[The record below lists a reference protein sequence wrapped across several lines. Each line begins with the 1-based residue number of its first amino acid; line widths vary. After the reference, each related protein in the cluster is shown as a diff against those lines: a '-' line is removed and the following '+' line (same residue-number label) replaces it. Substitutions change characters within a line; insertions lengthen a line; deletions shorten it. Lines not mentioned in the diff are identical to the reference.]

1 MDASIHREPR
11 VVSKPKEESSSLNMI
26 LATIVLLL
34 VIGAGYYY
42 YKIKSASGPQRPP
55 GGRQIDSSANAGLGG
70 PDPEG
75 SYAGVSIDTENN

>member
-1 MDASIHREPR
+1 LDASIHREPR

-26 LATIVLLL
+26 LATIVILLAA
-34 VIGAGYYY
+34 GAGYYY
-42 YKIKSASGPQRPP
+42 YKSKIASGPQRP

-75 SYAGVSIDTENN
+75 SYAGVSIETENN